1 MFPSSALSCGSHV
14 FRPSMVSAPWRVG
27 HLPEGAEPGVIPAAP
42 HVCPG
47 PGLPRASNS
56 WVQRSRRPSP
66 RLTLLWASG
75 SLSGPFTVP
84 PEPPRPPHPLRP
96 LRAAAR
102 PAKGARVLPP
112 FRFLSQ
118 GLRVGGLR
126 GASLPPS
133 ALAPSTPP
141 ARSWSRRLLPLERP
155 SRCPPSLPASL
166 ALSCSVAS
174 SA

>member
-1 MFPSSALSCGSHV
+1 MCSVRAWSRHHGEWATFQKVQSLVSSQLPPVCVPALAS
-14 FRPSMVSAPWRVG
+14 PG
-27 HLPEGAEPGVIPAAP
+27 HPT
-42 HVCPG
+42 
-47 PGLPRASNS
+47 R
-56 WVQRSRRPSP
+56 VQRSRRPSP

-118 GLRVGGLR
+118 GLRVGGPR

-141 ARSWSRRLLPLERP
+141 APSWSRRFLPLERP

-166 ALSCSVAS
+166 ALSCLVAS